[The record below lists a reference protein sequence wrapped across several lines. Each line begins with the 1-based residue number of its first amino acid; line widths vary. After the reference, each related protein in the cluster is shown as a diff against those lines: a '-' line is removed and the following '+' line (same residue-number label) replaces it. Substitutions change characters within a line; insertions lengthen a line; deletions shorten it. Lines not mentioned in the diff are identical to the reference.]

1 MPAQRTLGRGPS
13 GELEGE
19 GEGKMSKRVAGG
31 GTSARCGAKAIH
43 ASLTVGP
50 LIDRQMGSLLL
61 SLQKHLPSLPSAQ
74 KNLPSPLACTKPYP
88 LSPPAIL

>member
-1 MPAQRTLGRGPS
+1 MRRGPS

-19 GEGKMSKRVAGG
+19 GEGKMSKEG

-50 LIDRQMGSLLL
+50 LIDRQMASLLL
-61 SLQKHLPSLPSAQ
+61 SLQKHLPSLLSAQ